1 MIRLKHRQYPVW
13 ITWEGDP
20 KTFDKVKN
28 FLLEDIR
35 ETGFSGFD
43 AMADVSTMEGKKT
56 PAKGSEE
63 DWDNHIASNSKPID
77 KSKSKKSSKPKGKTL
92 GESTSN
98 NSFVE

>member
-43 AMADVSTMEGKKT
+43 AMADVSTMEGKKQ

-63 DWDNHIASNSKPID
+63 DWDNHIATKD
-77 KSKSKKSSKPKGKTL
+77 KGNSKKSSKPKGKTL

>member
-1 MIRLKHRQYPVW
+1 MIRLKHRLYPVW

-35 ETGFSGFD
+35 DTGFSGFD
-43 AMADVSTMEGKKT
+43 AMADVRAYEEGKQV
-56 PAKGSEE
+56 AKGSEE
-63 DWDNHIASNSKPID
+63 DWDNHIAS
-77 KSKSKKSSKPKGKTL
+77 KSKGNSKKSSAPKQPKGKTL

-98 NSFVE
+98 NFVE